1 MTIQL
6 LKLKLNKNSK
16 IKTNSKTNKQIKSAR
31 GQYFKRFA
39 PFANDRRLDLFLSK
53 FPAQLNCVSGVDQ
66 EKITPLVYAYND
78 IFRRY
83 YEHKGLVWTLR
94 FLKDLYGVAMRF
106 AASHQ
111 FEPLP
116 YCRTD
121 SAGLPVV
128 LAPYRALLRGNVE
141 ERRTV
146 LSVLQLFKLRIVE
159 NPDYNLNGIM
169 GIHEFSKS
177 WFISSY
183 PGQFFEFN
191 SNSIDLPL
199 KWKDRWINCW
209 KKELEICFPADQ
221 QQQRLENV
229 RRRSS
234 LHVSGK
240 SGPNGHAVGSVL
252 FDNLSIR
259 RDPALYRS
267 VREVSRITGNLKL
280 TQILD
285 SFEKEVPSNIETNTE
300 HQPIHSKFSLKH
312 EPGAKVRVFAIV
324 DYFTQ
329 SALSGM
335 NDYLFDLL
343 NKIQEDGTFD
353 QDRATDFIQEWT
365 RSDLKI
371 YSKDLTEATNL
382 LPVELLREI
391 VACMFGED
399 LARHWACLMANRE
412 FNRLDGKGKVQYG
425 TGQPMGSK
433 TSWAM
438 LDLWHHLIIRTC
450 FRFQGSP
457 IVYPFD
463 QTAREIKYLVLG
475 DDSAFIG
482 GVTANIYCRA
492 VQMFCGMAISESK
505 GFGPDNLI
513 PDLNPLDLES
523 PSSAEFAKRVFVG
536 GEELTPASPSLFR
549 EASEYPSGL
558 GALLRETWRRN
569 YPSNSTSPKVL
580 TLSNLSFKPKL
591 ALIEASFPEWPAPQ
605 LNAEGDRANLSDE
618 ALAYLQSATFH
629 WSKIP
634 RGELAKQTRLVISDM
649 LNDKVSET
657 QSRKMMLIMNGA
669 EDLTFFDG
677 SELFP
682 ISSSLIVDDFI
693 ECIDDIGTH
702 TIIERSDRT
711 KLSQDGSPVYFRNR
725 LTRNSIR
732 QIMSFN
738 DMFSLLDNDKS
749 LQRKESTRLSRI
761 LNQITQRI
769 G

>member
-1 MTIQL
+1 M
-6 LKLKLNKNSK
+6 NKISK
-16 IKTNSKTNKQIKSAR
+16 IKTNSKNNKQVKR
-31 GQYFKRFA
+31 KGGQYFKRFA
-39 PFANDRRLDLFLSK
+39 PFAHDRRLDLFLSK

-66 EKITPLVYAYND
+66 EKIASLVVAYNA
-78 IFRRY
+78 IFKRY
-83 YEHKGLVWTLR
+83 YEHKGLVWTCR

-141 ERRTV
+141 ERRAALT
-146 LSVLQLFKLRIVE
+146 VLQLFKLRIVA
-159 NPDYNLNGIM
+159 NPDYNLKGII
-169 GIHEFSKS
+169 GVHEFSKS
-177 WFISSY
+177 WFINSY

-191 SNSIDLPL
+191 SNSIDLPI

-209 KKELEICFPADQ
+209 KRELEICFPAAQ
-221 QQQRLENV
+221 QQNRLEYV
-229 RRRSS
+229 RKRSS
-234 LHVSGK
+234 LHISGK

-252 FDNLSIR
+252 LDNLSVR

-267 VREVSRITGNLKL
+267 VREMSRITGNLKL
-280 TQILD
+280 TSILD
-285 SFEKEVPSNIETNTE
+285 AFEKEVPSDIEIATE
-300 HQPIHSKFSLKH
+300 YPPKHSKFSLKQ

-353 QDRATDFIQEWT
+353 QDRATDIIQGWT

-391 VACMFGED
+391 VACMFGNEF
-399 LARHWACLMANRE
+399 AKHWACLMANRQ
-412 FNRLDGKGKVQYG
+412 FPKLNGKGMVQYG

-438 LDLWHHLIIRTC
+438 LDLWHHLLIRTC
-450 FRFQGSP
+450 FRFQGTP
-457 IVYPFD
+457 IIYPFD

-482 GVTANIYCRA
+482 GVTANIYCKA

-513 PDLNPLDLES
+513 SDLNPLDLES
-523 PSSAEFAKRVFVG
+523 PSSAEFAKRVYVG

-549 EASEYPSGL
+549 DASEYPSGL

-569 YPSNSTSPKVL
+569 YPSDSSSPKVL
-580 TLSNLSFKPKL
+580 TLANLSFKPNL

-605 LNAEGDRANLSDE
+605 LNAEGDQTYLSEE
-618 ALAYLQSATFH
+618 ALAYLASATCP
-629 WSKIP
+629 WNKIP

-682 ISSSLIVDDFI
+682 ISRDLIVDDFI
-693 ECIDDIGTH
+693 ECIDDVGTH

-711 KLSQDGSPVYFRNR
+711 KLSSDGSPIYYRNR

-749 LQRKESTRLSRI
+749 LQRKESSKLSRI
-761 LNQITQRI
+761 LHQITQKI
-769 G
+769 SKT